1 MHFATLEEIR
11 AVAAFVGCHIA
22 PTPQYKWPLLNQR
35 FTSEIWVKHENHT
48 PIGSFKIRGGLN
60 YIRKRNLKTV
70 VTATR
75 GNHGQ
80 SVAYAAATI
89 GAKAIVI
96 MPRGNSK
103 EKNDAMKALGAE
115 LIEHGDDFD
124 DAKAYAQSLATDK
137 RAHYFPSIHSDL
149 IDGVS
154 TYALELFEAV
164 KDIDAVYVPIGLG
177 SGICGIVSICVA
189 LGYATSVIGVVA
201 ENADAY
207 AQSFEQGASV
217 QTSTPTTI
225 ADGLAVRVP
234 DPDVLK
240 TLIEF
245 VPRVVRVSE
254 AEIAAAMRHFFT
266 DTHNVVE
273 GAGAA
278 ALAAALKEDADRDYR
293 RIAVIATGG
302 NVDAEIYRSVL
313 NSSEAAVRTSA

>member
-11 AVAAFVGCHIA
+11 SVAAFVGCYVA

-60 YIRKRNLKTV
+60 YIRKRSLKTL

-89 GAKAIVI
+89 GAKATVVA
-96 MPRGNSK
+96 PRGNSK

-124 DAKAYAQSLATDK
+124 DAKAYAESLAADR
-137 RAHYFPSIHSDL
+137 RAHYFPSIHPDL

-154 TYALELFEAV
+154 TYALELFTTVA
-164 KDIDAVYVPIGLG
+164 DLDAIYVPIGLG
-177 SGICGIVSICVA
+177 SGICGVISAREA
-189 LGYATSVIGVVA
+189 LGCTPAIVGVVA

-207 AQSFEQGASV
+207 AQSFEQKAPIQTAS
-217 QTSTPTTI
+217 PTTI
-225 ADGLAVRVP
+225 ADGLALRVP
-234 DPDVLK
+234 DPRVLR
-240 TLIEF
+240 TLNECIS
-245 VPRVVRVSE
+245 RVVRVSE
-254 AEIAAAMRHFFT
+254 SEIAESMRHFFT

-278 ALAAALKEDADRDYR
+278 SLAAVLKEDAERNYR

-302 NVDAEIYRSVL
+302 NVDTEIYRNVL
-313 NSSEAAVRTSA
+313 SGPDAADC